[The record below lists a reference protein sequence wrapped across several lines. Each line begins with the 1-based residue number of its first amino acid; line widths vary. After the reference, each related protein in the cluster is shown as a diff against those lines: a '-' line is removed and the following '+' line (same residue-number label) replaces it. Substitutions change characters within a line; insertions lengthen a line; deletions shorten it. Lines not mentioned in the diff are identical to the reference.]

1 MTVPDGATSPPLA
14 DSASPGVPPAS
25 GIAAVSRIPAS
36 VLPASAARWR
46 VLAMVTAAV
55 VAGSALYGF
64 NAFQDYRERSAA
76 VPQVAVD
83 ASRPLPAGAHLVF
96 RNTAAGAGYGH
107 LATVPVTDP
116 AGPRRIEDT
125 VCERIYAAAA
135 VRSCLQTT
143 AGALAAFSDVLL
155 DADGNTL
162 TSWPLAGIPSRTRV
176 SPDGTLVAS
185 TAFVTGHSYA
195 GGGFSTET
203 RITGVD
209 GTQHGNVQ
217 DFTLVLDGA
226 EVTAADRNIWGITFG
241 TDGDTFYAT
250 AASGSSRWLVRG
262 SLSARTLTVLRDGVE
277 CPSLSPDGLR
287 IAYKKEVSGSAV
299 PHWRVAV
306 LELDTLTETVLAET
320 RSVDDQVEWLDE
332 NTVLYGLPRE
342 GSPGDSDIW
351 ALKRTGGEPQ
361 LFIEHA
367 WSPAVVR
374 QS

>member
-1 MTVPDGATSPPLA
+1 V
-14 DSASPGVPPAS
+14 
-25 GIAAVSRIPAS
+25 
-36 VLPASAARWR
+36 
-46 VLAMVTAAV
+46 VTAAV

-64 NAFQDYRERSAA
+64 NAFQDYRERSAGP
-76 VPQVAVD
+76 PQVAVD
-83 ASRPLPAGAHLVF
+83 TVRPLPAEAHLLF

-107 LATVPVTDP
+107 LATVPLADP
-116 AGPRRIEDT
+116 AGPRRTEET
-125 VCERIYAAAA
+125 VCDRIHAAGS
-135 VRSCLQTT
+135 VRTCLQTT
-143 AGALAAFSDVLL
+143 AGVLTAFSDVLL
-155 DADGNTL
+155 DAEGNIL
-162 TSWPLAGIPSRTRV
+162 ASWPLAGIPSRTRV
-176 SPDGTLVAS
+176 SPDGALIAS

-195 GGGFSTET
+195 GTGFSTET

-209 GTQHGNVQ
+209 GTEYGNIQ
-217 DFTLVLDGA
+217 DFTILVDGA
-226 EVTAADRNIWGITFG
+226 EVTAVDRNIWGVTFG
-241 TDGDTFYAT
+241 ADGDTFYAT
-250 AASGSSRWLVRG
+250 AASGSATWLVRG
-262 SLSARTLTVLRDGVE
+262 SLSARTLTALRDGVE

-287 IAYKKEVSGSAV
+287 IAYKKEASGSAV

-351 ALKRTGGEPQ
+351 ALERTGGEPK

>member
-1 MTVPDGATSPPLA
+1 MTTPPG
-14 DSASPGVPPAS
+14 SAPPPPATPPPP
-25 GIAAVSRIPAS
+25 AAAPSPEVP
-36 VLPASAARWR
+36 PASAARWR
-46 VLAMVTAAV
+46 LLAVVTAAV

-64 NAFQDYRERSAA
+64 TAFQDYRERSAA

-83 ASRPLPAGAHLVF
+83 ASGPPPAGAHLVF

-107 LATVPVTDP
+107 LATVPLSNP
-116 AGPRRIEDT
+116 AGARRIEDT
-125 VCERIYAAAA
+125 VCDRIHAAAA
-135 VRSCLQTT
+135 VRSCLQGT
-143 AGALAAFSDVLL
+143 AGALNTFSDLLL
-155 DADGNTL
+155 DAEGNTI

-176 SPDGTLVAS
+176 SPDGSLVAS

-195 GGGFSTET
+195 GTGFSTET
-203 RITGVD
+203 RITGLD
-209 GTQHGNVQ
+209 GTQYGNIQ
-217 DFTLVLDGA
+217 DFTLLVDGA

-250 AASGSSRWLVRG
+250 AASGSSTWLVRG
-262 SLSARTLTVLRDGVE
+262 SLSARTLTALRDGVE

-306 LELDTLTETVLAET
+306 LQLDTLTETVLAET

-332 NTVLYGLPRE
+332 NTVLYGLPRD

-351 ALKRTGGEPQ
+351 ALERTGGEPQ
-361 LFIEHA
+361 LFLEHA

-374 QS
+374 QSESGQP